1 MYGVIT
7 FETIKNVHSGISYS
21 IING

>member
-1 MYGVIT
+1 GVIT